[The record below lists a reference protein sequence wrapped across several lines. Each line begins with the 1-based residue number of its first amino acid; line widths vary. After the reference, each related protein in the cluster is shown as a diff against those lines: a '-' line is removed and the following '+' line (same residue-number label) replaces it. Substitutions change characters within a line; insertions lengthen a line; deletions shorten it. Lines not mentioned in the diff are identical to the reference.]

1 MELRVTSSTKIKCR
15 NCGHSINIVPDD
27 WEYSCN
33 MIDDHG
39 ENGMGEE
46 YEHDFIIECDCPK
59 CGSLVRVT
67 ASCYEYPAGALDY
80 GPIFD
85 ASGCDIIEEPVI
97 DIDYSD
103 EIEFIDPGIYGIQ
116 EAQSVKNA
124 LEDYIANP
132 ELLRKI
138 SSREFEEVIESVLHQ
153 MGFET
158 ILTPATRDGGK
169 DIIAKGYIHGIP
181 IVLDVECKQYRPDR
195 KIGIGIVQRM
205 RAVQADDHANK
216 SVIVTT
222 SSFSSDAREYADD
235 HMIALVDMDG
245 IKQWLRDA
253 VQQNK

>member
-1 MELRVTSSTKIKCR
+1 MAQFSPESWLNSNRNGGSRRSDRWLKIAR
-15 NCGHSINIVPDD
+15 N
-27 WEYSCN
+27 
-33 MIDDHG
+33 
-39 ENGMGEE
+39 
-46 YEHDFIIECDCPK
+46 
-59 CGSLVRVT
+59 
-67 ASCYEYPAGALDY
+67 
-80 GPIFD
+80 
-85 ASGCDIIEEPVI
+85 
-97 DIDYSD
+97 
-103 EIEFIDPGIYGIQ
+103 IQ
-116 EAQSVKNA
+116 
-124 LEDYIANP
+124 
-132 ELLRKI
+132 
-138 SSREFEEVIESVLHQ
+138 
-153 MGFET
+153 
-158 ILTPATRDGGK
+158 